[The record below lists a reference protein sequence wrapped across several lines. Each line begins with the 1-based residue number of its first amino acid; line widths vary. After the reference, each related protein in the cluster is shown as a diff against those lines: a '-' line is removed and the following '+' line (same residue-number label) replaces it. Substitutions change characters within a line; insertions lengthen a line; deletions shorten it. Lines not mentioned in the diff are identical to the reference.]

1 MARHE
6 GVAIVGDL
14 PLEKC
19 GRPTQPH
26 QVYRVLARVLQS
38 SLQVEFDSEC
48 ELRINRHDADV
59 DVAARV
65 VCTPRHRSEQHR
77 QTQRSALTQPAA
89 DLTGL
94 SLSDYVRSRIV
105 RIAERDMEEA
115 ETGVLRLRREDQI
128 SFWRAL
134 QSPPKPTRAQ
144 RALGA
149 LVRSVT

>member
-1 MARHE
+1 MARSTE
-6 GVAIVGDL
+6 AN
-14 PLEKC
+14 K
-19 GRPTQPH
+19 TAS
-26 QVYRVLARVLQS
+26 VLIRFDARRKA
-38 SLQVEFDSEC
+38 
-48 ELRINRHDADV
+48 RIKR
-59 DVAARV
+59 
-65 VCTPRHRSEQHR
+65 
-77 QTQRSALTQPAA
+77 AA

-105 RIAERDMEEA
+105 RIAERDIEEA

-134 QSPPKPTRAQ
+134 QSPPKPTKAQ